1 METKTKD
8 SIFMMAVTAVMAALI
23 AVVAPFS
30 IPAGQVS
37 FTLCTL
43 LLYLSPYILGWKRAA
58 LATLIYIM
66 LGMVGMPV
74 FSGFKGGFGVL
85 AGPTGGY
92 ILGYIPMVI
101 VGGLFIKLFPRNR
114 ALQFAGMVLA
124 TAVLYALGTAMF
136 CVQMQ
141 ATLEVALINCV
152 FPFIPFDLGKM
163 AVVIVFG
170 PLLQERLAKAGI
182 QLEVYQVPPGA
193 VCARGEYC
201 VLS

>member
-101 VGGLFIKLFPRNR
+101 V
-114 ALQFAGMVLA
+114 LA

-182 QLEVYQVPPGA
+182 QLEV
-193 VCARGEYC
+193 
-201 VLS
+201 

>member
-1 METKTKD
+1 MAAKTRND
-8 SIFMMAVTAVMAALI
+8 IFLMAATGMMAALI
-23 AVVAPFS
+23 AVAAPFS

-58 LATLIYIM
+58 AATLIYIL

-74 FSGFKGGFGVL
+74 FSGFKAGLGVL

-101 VGGLFIKLFPRNR
+101 VGGLFLKSFPNDRV
-114 ALQFAGMVLA
+114 LQFIGMVLA
-124 TAVLYALGTAMF
+124 TALLYTLGTAMF
-136 CVQMQ
+136 CVLMESTVE
-141 ATLEVALINCV
+141 AALINCV

-163 AVVIVFG
+163 IAVILFG
-170 PLLQERLAKAGI
+170 PALQKRLIKAG
-182 QLEVYQVPPGA
+182 VYPEE
-193 VCARGEYC
+193 R
-201 VLS
+201 